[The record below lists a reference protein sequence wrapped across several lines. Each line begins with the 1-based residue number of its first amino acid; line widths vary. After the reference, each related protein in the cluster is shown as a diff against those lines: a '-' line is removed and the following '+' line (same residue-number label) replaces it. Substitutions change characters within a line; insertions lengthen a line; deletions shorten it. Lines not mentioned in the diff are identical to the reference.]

1 MHSWPG
7 GSRCRRRGR
16 SCSLPARRSAC
27 VCRRLSTMAS
37 PRRTSAHARREELEG
52 RHGLVRPPRDDARG
66 RRGRPAGPRP
76 PDARDRRADLEALL
90 RREGRQ
96 LAARQVPAEGGARAD
111 GARGLHSSEVR
122 GQPEPVPCREV
133 EADRGRARPRGLP
146 GVRAPLPPGDR
157 GRQRVSRAAG
167 QAVHPMEAAGDAA
180 ARSGPD
186 ASQEVIVAGGEP
198 DPSGQGGLRAALAAS
213 ALVHGLAILL
223 VARVASGPSRPPLVA
238 FSVSLIAGTGSSG
251 DAAAPGPAE
260 TPAAFDA
267 APLPTP
273 TPRRRPAR
281 RREPSRTATGEG
293 SASSRGQ
300 GVVPGNG
307 AGDAGG
313 AGGGGDGAGGTG
325 AAYGAN
331 PLPPYPLVARRL
343 GMEGVVLLEVVVA
356 PDGHA
361 AEVRVARSSGYPA
374 LDESALTTVRE
385 RWRFIPAHRDGV
397 PVESRV
403 TVPIRFRLEA

>member
-1 MHSWPG
+1 M
-7 GSRCRRRGR
+7 
-16 SCSLPARRSAC
+16 
-27 VCRRLSTMAS
+27 T
-37 PRRTSAHARREELEG
+37 
-52 RHGLVRPPRDDARG
+52 
-66 RRGRPAGPRP
+66 
-76 PDARDRRADLEALL
+76 
-90 RREGRQ
+90 
-96 LAARQVPAEGGARAD
+96 
-111 GARGLHSSEVR
+111 
-122 GQPEPVPCREV
+122 
-133 EADRGRARPRGLP
+133 
-146 GVRAPLPPGDR
+146 
-157 GRQRVSRAAG
+157 
-167 QAVHPMEAAGDAA
+167 
-180 ARSGPD
+180 
-186 ASQEVIVAGGEP
+186 VAGGR
-198 DPSGQGGLRAALAAS
+198 LRAALAAS
-213 ALVHGLAILL
+213 ALVHALAILL
-223 VARVASGPSRPPLVA
+223 VARVGSGPSRPPLVA

-260 TPAAFDA
+260 TPAASDA

-273 TPRRRPAR
+273 TPRRPPAR

>member
-1 MHSWPG
+1 
-7 GSRCRRRGR
+7 
-16 SCSLPARRSAC
+16 
-27 VCRRLSTMAS
+27 
-37 PRRTSAHARREELEG
+37 HARREELEG

-186 ASQEVIVAGGEP
+186 ASQEVIV
-198 DPSGQGGLRAALAAS
+198 
-213 ALVHGLAILL
+213 
-223 VARVASGPSRPPLVA
+223 
-238 FSVSLIAGTGSSG
+238 
-251 DAAAPGPAE
+251 
-260 TPAAFDA
+260 
-267 APLPTP
+267 
-273 TPRRRPAR
+273 
-281 RREPSRTATGEG
+281 
-293 SASSRGQ
+293 
-300 GVVPGNG
+300 
-307 AGDAGG
+307 
-313 AGGGGDGAGGTG
+313 GGGGDGAEGTG

-397 PVESRV
+397 P
-403 TVPIRFRLEA
+403 

>member
-1 MHSWPG
+1 
-7 GSRCRRRGR
+7 
-16 SCSLPARRSAC
+16 
-27 VCRRLSTMAS
+27 
-37 PRRTSAHARREELEG
+37 
-52 RHGLVRPPRDDARG
+52 
-66 RRGRPAGPRP
+66 
-76 PDARDRRADLEALL
+76 
-90 RREGRQ
+90 
-96 LAARQVPAEGGARAD
+96 
-111 GARGLHSSEVR
+111 
-122 GQPEPVPCREV
+122 
-133 EADRGRARPRGLP
+133 
-146 GVRAPLPPGDR
+146 
-157 GRQRVSRAAG
+157 
-167 QAVHPMEAAGDAA
+167 
-180 ARSGPD
+180 
-186 ASQEVIVAGGEP
+186 VIVAGGEP

-260 TPAAFDA
+260 TPAASDA